1 MTCSDIQCLHCGR
14 WISGTFSYCPYCGS
28 YQLATEWVAEWGS
41 GWGTYGD
48 DTTYSPEPKPITKT
62 QRLRLRTLSEGVEER
77 G

>member
-28 YQLATEWVAEWGS
+28 YQLATEW
-41 GWGTYGD
+41 GTYGD
-48 DTTYSPEPKPITKT
+48 DTTYFPEPKPITKT
-62 QRLRLRTLSEGVEER
+62 QRLRLRTLSEGVEGR